1 MMQSLQSLPP
11 VYILGGFQTDFGR
24 HITREG
30 KGLIDLLREA
40 STGALADAQLG
51 ASDIQV
57 AHVANFVGEL
67 ANQQGHLGS
76 LLVEA
81 EPGFSGLPT
90 SRHEAA
96 CASGSVATLAAM
108 ADLQSN
114 RYDVALVTGVEIMRN
129 KNAVEAQAL
138 LGCAALVPDET
149 TGVTYH
155 WPKLLSDVGDEYAR
169 RYGLDPLHLRAIARN
184 NFACARKNPR
194 AQGRGWKLDERCFS
208 DDDQHNP
215 VIHGRLRRYDC
226 CPVTDGAVALVL
238 ATAPFAA
245 PFARKRG
252 VPLDALP
259 RISGFG
265 HRTSRM
271 RLSGKLDDSRNEPY
285 MFPHVR
291 GTITDAF
298 ARAGVH
304 SVDDLDAIEC
314 HDCFTIMEY
323 MIVDHFGFG
332 PPGWPMQAIE
342 EGRVLWG
349 GRTPI
354 NPSGGLLGGGHP
366 VGATGIRM
374 LLDAVRQVRG
384 QAGEMQVAHA
394 RRVATLNI
402 GGSASTSVCFIVEG
416 RGK

>member
-1 MMQSLQSLPP
+1 MVQSLQSLPP
-11 VYILGGFQTDFGR
+11 VYILGGFQTDFAR

-30 KGLIDLLREA
+30 KGLTDLLREA
-40 STGALADAQLG
+40 TQGALADAQLDPG
-51 ASDIQV
+51 DLQV
-57 AHVANFVGEL
+57 AHIGNFVAEL
-67 ANQQGHLGS
+67 AASQGHLGA
-76 LLVEA
+76 LLLEA
-81 EPGFSGLPT
+81 DPRLSGLPT

-96 CASGSVATLAAM
+96 CASGSMAMLSAM

-114 RYDVALVTGVEIMRN
+114 RYDVALVVGVEMMRN

-138 LGCAALVPDET
+138 LGCAALVPEET
-149 TGVTYH
+149 TGITYP

-184 NFACARKNPR
+184 NFACARRNPR
-194 AQGRGWKLDERCFS
+194 AQARSWNLDERCFS

-215 VIHGRLRRYDC
+215 VIAGRLRRYDC
-226 CPVTDGAVALVL
+226 CPVTDGAVALIV

-245 PFARKRG
+245 PFAKKRG
-252 VPLDALP
+252 LPLDAIP

-265 HRTSRM
+265 HRTARM
-271 RLSGKLDDSRNEPY
+271 RLRSKFEESQNQPY
-285 MFPHVR
+285 IFPHVR

-298 ARAGVH
+298 ARAGLRG
-304 SVDDLDAIEC
+304 VDELDAIEC
-314 HDCFTIMEY
+314 HDCFTVMEY
-323 MIVDHFGFG
+323 MIIDHFGFG

-342 EGRVLWG
+342 EGRILWG

-366 VGATGIRM
+366 VGATGVRM

-384 QAGEMQVAHA
+384 QAGDTQVAHA
-394 RRVATLNI
+394 RRVATMNI
-402 GGSASTSVCFIVEG
+402 GGSASSSVCFIVEG
-416 RGK
+416 KGK